1 MTHLKNSKVR
11 LVNYIY
17 QELHQNPF
25 SLIGLQKTYEL
36 QGTPKSIRQIQRDL
50 KEIGLLLKDG
60 EQMETYFL
68 GKEKFYF
75 ISHTLSTDTPVDFSD
90 YETATSFGLP
100 VLNPIEKSN
109 LNIVKDAISIQK
121 QLLITKLKNDET
133 GDNFS
138 FTTQSIQI
146 IPVLLVLHR
155 NNYFIGGYHV
165 THKTVVFYSIRQL
178 SGVKITT
185 HKCHPN
191 EYKISV
197 LKELN
202 SRFGITKNINSS
214 IYTIKIEIA
223 SVLSDFI
230 KSHTWHTSQQIKKHK
245 GNLILTLEC
254 GINRELLG
262 WLFQWMYNI
271 KILEPLELKEY
282 YEKVLAENVAISNS
296 KKPLVYR
303 NIFND
308 HPFSN

>member
-1 MTHLKNSKVR
+1 MTK
-11 LVNYIY
+11 
-17 QELHQNPF
+17 Q
-25 SLIGLQKTYEL
+25 
-36 QGTPKSIRQIQRDL
+36 
-50 KEIGLLLKDG
+50 
-60 EQMETYFL
+60 
-68 GKEKFYF
+68 
-75 ISHTLSTDTPVDFSD
+75 
-90 YETATSFGLP
+90 
-100 VLNPIEKSN
+100 
-109 LNIVKDAISIQK
+109 AI
-121 QLLITKLKNDET
+121 T
-133 GDNFS
+133 FS

-230 KSHTWHTSQQIKKHK
+230 KSHTWHASQQIKKHK

-296 KKPLVYR
+296 KSHWYTEIYLMIILLVIKFR
-303 NIFND
+303 CLF
-308 HPFSN
+308 F